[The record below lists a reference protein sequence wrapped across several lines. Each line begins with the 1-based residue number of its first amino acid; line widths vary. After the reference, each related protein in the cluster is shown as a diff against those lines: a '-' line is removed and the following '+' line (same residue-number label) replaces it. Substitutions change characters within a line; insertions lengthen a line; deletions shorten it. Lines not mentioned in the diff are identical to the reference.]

1 MLIFEEY
8 IGIFKYIEVVGIFKF
23 DGLVKRNFVIR
34 KSIFFFFFFGDSLS
48 FFNIFF
54 ENGDVEFFKMSF

>member
-1 MLIFEEY
+1 MSIFEEY

-34 KSIFFFFFFGDSLS
+34 KSIFFFFFIGDSLS

>member
-1 MLIFEEY
+1 MSIFEEY